1 MFPWAYMMMRP
12 ADATVPE
19 MQQMG
24 HCRRS
29 GLEGLNNGMMASV
42 PQLPLWGLA
51 AQVLKERAHAE
62 GTAEWEKGPIYQT
75 GPRVLG
81 EVLQCLHVQHA
92 AVPHPIDQFNHTC
105 AAVAAMHVP
114 CWPSDPLDHGLN
126 AAEDCRFLSVC
137 CTWGAA
143 GGAWATME
151 ASGSWVV
158 PL

>member
-1 MFPWAYMMMRP
+1 MFSWAYKMKRP

-19 MQQMG
+19 TQQMG

-92 AVPHPIDQFNHTC
+92 AVPHPIDQFNHSSSRC
-105 AAVAAMHVP
+105 
-114 CWPSDPLDHGLN
+114 S
-126 AAEDCRFLSVC
+126 
-137 CTWGAA
+137 
-143 GGAWATME
+143 
-151 ASGSWVV
+151 SGSNACPV
-158 PL
+158 LAI